1 MAAVNPYL
9 QFDGNCEAAFNFYR
23 SVFQTEF
30 QTLSRFGD
38 APANGGICPGPENNI
53 MHVALPIGRGTL
65 LMGSDTPEGGPA
77 FQEGNNFALAL
88 NPDNEEEAKRLFA
101 ALSEG
106 GTVIMPMEKTFWG
119 ALFGLVKDAYGISWM
134 VNYTLAQ

>member
-1 MAAVNPYL
+1 MTAIVKPLSIFTGLYSKQNSRRYHDLATRLQTAAS
-9 QFDGNCEAAFNFYR
+9 A
-23 SVFQTEF
+23 
-30 QTLSRFGD
+30 
-38 APANGGICPGPENNI
+38 PGPENNI

-65 LMGSDTPEGGPA
+65 LMGSDTPEGSPA

-134 VNYTLAQ
+134 VNYMLAQ